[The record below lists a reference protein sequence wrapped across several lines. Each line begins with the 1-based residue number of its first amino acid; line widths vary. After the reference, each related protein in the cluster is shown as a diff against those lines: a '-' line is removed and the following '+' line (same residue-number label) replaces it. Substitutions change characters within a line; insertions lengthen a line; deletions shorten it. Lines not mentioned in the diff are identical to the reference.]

1 MDTRIIPN
9 QVFVELNENEK
20 IDVNGGNPVLIA
32 IGVGVAGYFA
42 YEFANEG
49 VKRSTGKTI
58 PENASYYVGKA
69 LSSLGSGLKSVG
81 DFLTK

>member
-1 MDTRIIPN
+1 LSGT
-9 QVFVELNENEK
+9 VFIELNENEK
-20 IDVNGGNPVLIA
+20 MDVNGGGPVLIA
-32 IGVGVAGYFA
+32 IGVGFAGYFA

-58 PENASYYVGKA
+58 PENASYYTGKA
-69 LSSLGSGLKSVG
+69 LSGIGSGLKSVG